1 MQTATVLSCLV
12 AARTL
17 LQEAQRHKAEL
28 IGVELQPLLAALQPE
43 IQTVEE
49 MLQHEQYVQ
58 LAQLLPNGFTYAAD

>member
-17 LQEAQRHKAEL
+17 LQEAQRHQAEL

-43 IQTVEE
+43 IETAED

>member
-17 LQEAQRHKAEL
+17 LQEAQRQQADL
-28 IGVELQPLLAALQPE
+28 IGVELQPLLTALQPE
-43 IQTVEE
+43 IQTAED

-58 LAQLLPNGFTYAAD
+58 LAQLLPSGFTYAAD